1 MSLKSLIKEL
11 NFTAVFFDNINVP
24 LQSIEDLKKLI
35 NILEKSSIN
44 TLDELDVLLNN
55 KKNKIDKTNPHT
67 KLDINYITLILKK
80 ENKTHKEKALL
91 EKFFEQYP
99 NLKDIETL
107 STEDLFHVLNKS
119 KVNNWKKD
127 ELKFILFFYFNI
139 PVKENETK
147 EDLYNMIKDFTLQ
160 LNHIQSFNQ
169 KNM

>member
-1 MSLKSLIKEL
+1 M
-11 NFTAVFFDNINVP
+11 
-24 LQSIEDLKKLI
+24 
-35 NILEKSSIN
+35 
-44 TLDELDVLLNN
+44 
-55 KKNKIDKTNPHT
+55 
-67 KLDINYITLILKK
+67 DINYITLILKK